1 MNTKHLL
8 WHGII
13 SGVLASIAGI
23 IYFEIYQYLMLTA
36 FNSVVNWGS
45 IAGASV
51 LGCLLMTL
59 GYWVLMKFDLE
70 RFVGWLNVL
79 IAMLSFASIIGAM
92 DTALPL
98 DMEYPELFP
107 GLVVPMHFFPAMAF
121 FAIYPFFIIKN
132 PQNNDKLFLN
142 HSYD

>member
-8 WHGII
+8 WHGIL

-36 FNSVVNWGS
+36 FDAVVNWGS
-45 IAGASV
+45 IIGASV
-51 LGCLLMTL
+51 FGCLLMTV
-59 GYWVLMKFDLE
+59 GYWVLMNFNLE

-79 IAMLSFASIIGAM
+79 IALLSFASIIGAM
-92 DTALPL
+92 NTALPL

-107 GLVVPMHFFPAMAF
+107 GLVVPMHFFPALAF
-121 FAIYPFFIIKN
+121 FTIYPFFYHQKKSKSWIIK
-132 PQNNDKLFLN
+132 
-142 HSYD
+142 S